1 MNKPEAMKAKK
12 ISLSLFDDEL
22 KIIDRLSKQ
31 RRYFKRSKAI
41 RQIIHEWAASQAMSR
56 VFETKTAE
64 LVE

>member
-1 MNKPEAMKAKK
+1 MKVKK
-12 ISLSLFDDEL
+12 ISVSLLDDDL

-41 RQIIHEWAASQAMSR
+41 RQIIHEWAASQAMSKIM
-56 VFETKTAE
+56 ETNTAE